1 MIRYLIAACLML
13 SGIARAA
20 DPALPHIVAPSDMT
34 GASYIPMMQNYTPGV
49 APYYDLSFIPA
60 DAFKAALTGAKGD
73 TGSTGAAGS
82 NGTNGSNGAD
92 GATGSVGATGAT
104 GAAAPTF
111 NYSLPASKTIAV
123 STDYQ
128 AANPAKAAVIYPSFS
143 CQNATTILAASAC
156 TAQVRV
162 GASTVTC
169 STGTIYYTQSLTVQ
183 LGVLLTQASINPVP
197 VHLPIGAH
205 FIVCPTAGTF
215 TITAVEQTAG

>member
-1 MIRYLIAACLML
+1 MKAALAALLLCASAAC
-13 SGIARAA
+13 AA
-20 DPALPHIVAPSDMT
+20 DPALPHIAAPSDMT

-60 DAFKAALTGAKGD
+60 DQFKAALTGAA
-73 TGSTGAAGS
+73 GA
-82 NGTNGSNGAD
+82 TGSNGAA
-92 GATGSVGATGAT
+92 GATGTTGATGAT

-111 NYSLPASKTIAV
+111 NYGLPASKTIAA

-162 GASTVTC
+162 GASALTC

-183 LGVLLTQASINPVP
+183 LGVLLTQASVNPVP
-197 VHLPIGAH
+197 IHLPIGAH